1 MSRSKHWII
10 TSKLF
15 AFTQNYPCKL
25 QNTLQKIKFYI
36 IFWMKLIIQSRVNI
50 SKYSHMDTGQGY
62 CKTKLFFWQNKSPS
76 LPLCKNLRSSSLSS
90 FFSHVSKNSFDVC
103 VMVRQAKWWGS
114 SSRPSSLSLG
124 VLSSQSSNCCCYCS
138 VSALFCSGAASDCT
152 MANSLEKH
160 PIILKL

>member
-1 MSRSKHWII
+1 MI

-15 AFTQNYPCKL
+15 AFTQNYSCE
-25 QNTLQKIKFYI
+25 QKKPSKKIRFYI
-36 IFWMKLIIQSRVNI
+36 IFWLKLIIQSRANI
-50 SKYSHMDTGQGY
+50 SNYSHIDTGQGY
-62 CKTKLFFWQNKSPS
+62 CKTKLFFWNPFIKRQNKSS
-76 LPLCKNLRSSSLSS
+76 LRLCKNLRSSSLSS

-103 VMVRQAKWWGS
+103 VMVRKAKWWGS

-152 MANSLEKH
+152 MANFLENH
-160 PIILKL
+160 PIISKL